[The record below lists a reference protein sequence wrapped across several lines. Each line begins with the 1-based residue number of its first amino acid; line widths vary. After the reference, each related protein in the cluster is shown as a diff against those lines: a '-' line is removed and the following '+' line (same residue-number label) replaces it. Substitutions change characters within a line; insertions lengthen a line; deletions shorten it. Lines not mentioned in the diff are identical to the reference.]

1 MAAIAAPALGGFPRV
16 NLMPRSEVARRE
28 RDKLTRAWVWA
39 VLGAIIVALL
49 LVAAAFYLKWAADQ
63 RLAAEQAQSN
73 QLLLEIASLSEVSQA
88 LATESELTAFRSDSM
103 SSDLVWTPVLS
114 KVTGV
119 LPGETRLTGYDF
131 AVGGAP
137 QSDDPATEQGLV
149 GTVSFDSPTPLDI
162 VGLIRS
168 LRGVEGVLFADG
180 QSVTSSQVDSGRY
193 AYLLNV
199 VFDQSI
205 YSGAYSMAEEGEN

>member
-1 MAAIAAPALGGFPRV
+1 MAGNATPFMTSLPRV
-16 NLMPRSEVARRE
+16 NLMPRSEVLRRE
-28 RDKLTRAWVWA
+28 RDKLSRAWIWG
-39 VLGAIIVALL
+39 VLGAILVALL
-49 LVAAAFYLKWAADQ
+49 IVAAAFYLKWAADQ

-73 QLLLEIASLSEVSQA
+73 QLLLEIASLSEVRTA
-88 LATESELTAFRSDSM
+88 LATESELTAFRGDAM
-103 SSDLVWTPVLS
+103 ATDLIWAPVIQR
-114 KVTGV
+114 VTGV

-137 QSDDPATEQGLV
+137 QSDDPTAEQGLV

-168 LRGVEGVLFADG
+168 LRAVEGVLFADG

-193 AYLLNV
+193 SYLLNV
-199 VFDQSI
+199 IFDQTI
-205 YSGAYSMAEEGEN
+205 YSGAYAATEGEDG

>member
-1 MAAIAAPALGGFPRV
+1 MAAVAVSALGGFPRV

-28 RDKLTRAWVWA
+28 RDKLTRAWVWG
-39 VLGAIIVALL
+39 VLGAIIVAVLII
-49 LVAAAFYLKWAADQ
+49 AAAFYLKWSADQ

-73 QLLLEIASLSEVSQA
+73 QLLLEIASLSEVSEA
-88 LATESELTAFRSDSM
+88 LAAQAELTAFRSESM
-103 SSDLVWTPVLS
+103 AADLVWAPVIA

-119 LPGETRLTGYDF
+119 LPGQTRLTGYDF

-137 QSDDPATEQGLV
+137 QSDDPTAEQGLV

-205 YSGAYSMAEEGEN
+205 YSGAFAAAAEGEN